1 MAKHRLYAFALA
13 ATASIALP
21 TISWA
26 DTVATYNL
34 NQAQC
39 SGTGCGEAAG
49 FSFGTV
55 TLDINSAGTGATITY
70 DLTTGAFHDP
80 GIDASAAFALTG
92 VSSFSVTTDST
103 GTPPTGTPYS
113 WTDTTGSVGMDGTGT
128 FPDGVIC
135 SGNLTCGTE
144 LIVTITGSGL
154 AQSLSTGGNGGFF
167 AAIDV
172 YNLINTTSSTCR
184 ADGGTYNSDKG
195 TCALTGAVGT
205 SLATPL
211 PGALALFGSVLFGGL
226 GVSSWR
232 KRRRGR
238 STVSVLA

>member
-1 MAKHRLYAFALA
+1 MAKHRLFALA
-13 ATASIALP
+13 FAAMASIALP

-55 TLDINSAGTGATITY
+55 TVDINSAGTGATITY

-103 GTPPTGTPYS
+103 GTPPTGTPYH

-144 LIVTITGSGL
+144 LIVTIAGSGL
-154 AQSLSTGGNGGFF
+154 TRSLSTGGNGGFF
-167 AAIDV
+167 ASVDI
-172 YNLINTTSSTCR
+172 YNLITTSADTCER
-184 ADGGTYNSDKG
+184 DNGNYTDGK
-195 TCALTGAVGT
+195 CAITGAVGT